1 MTVPMTVYD
10 FTPGALPVLVSV
22 PHDGREI
29 PEDIAARMT
38 ETGRA
43 NTDADWHVRALYD
56 FAHELGAN
64 VLAARLS
71 RYVVDLNRDPLDTA
85 LYPGAVNTGIVPR
98 LSFDGAP
105 LYLAGAEPDA
115 EEQAARI
122 ERYWRPYHDKIAETL
137 DELCARFGGAVLY
150 DAHSIRSEVPR
161 LFEGRLPDFNLGTS
175 GGAAAAKGLEGAVHD
190 ALAAAQGYTTVL
202 NGRFKGGYIT
212 RTYGRPAENRH
223 AVQLEL
229 SQRTYMNEAAPFE
242 LLPDVAA
249 QVTPALRAAVAA
261 ACDWARARLAG

>member
-1 MTVPMTVYD
+1 MTVFD
-10 FTPGALPVLVSV
+10 FTPGALPVLVSI

-29 PEDIAARMT
+29 PETIAARMS
-38 ETGRA
+38 EAGRA
-43 NTDADWHVRALYD
+43 NIDADWHVRWLYD
-56 FAHELGAN
+56 FAGELGAN

-71 RYVVDLNRDPLDTA
+71 RYVVDLNRDPSDAA
-85 LYPGAVNTGIVPR
+85 LYPSAVNTGIVPH

-105 LYLAGAEPDA
+105 LYVSGEDPAASEHAE
-115 EEQAARI
+115 RI
-122 ERYWRPYHDKIAETL
+122 ETYWRPYHAQIAATL
-137 DELCARFGGAVLY
+137 DDLRARFGGAVLY

-175 GGAAAAKGLEGAVHD
+175 GGASAAKDLEARVHD
-190 ALAAAQGYTTVL
+190 ALAAGEGYTTVL

-212 RTYGRPAENRH
+212 RTYGKPDDGVH

-229 SQRTYMNEAAPFE
+229 SQRTYMNEDPPFD

-249 QVTPALRAAVAA
+249 GVKPVLRAAVAA
-261 ACDWARARLAG
+261 ACDWARARFAG